1 MSYVLMR
8 AEDPGKVNNAENKC
22 DKKGSQERE
31 LDKIGPAI
39 ICTPTHAKK
48 APMPVIARKSNS
60 RPPAL
65 AGSRPSRPV

>member
-8 AEDPGKVNNAENKC
+8 AEDPRKVNNAENKC

-31 LDKIGPAI
+31 LDKVGPAI

-48 APMPVIARKSNS
+48 GPYACDCA
-60 RPPAL
+60 
-65 AGSRPSRPV
+65 

>member
-8 AEDPGKVNNAENKC
+8 AEDPRKVNNAENKC

-31 LDKIGPAI
+31 LDKVGPAI

-48 APMPVIARKSNS
+48 APMPEIVHKSNS
-60 RPPAL
+60 PPL
-65 AGSRPSRPV
+65 TPAGSRPSPPT